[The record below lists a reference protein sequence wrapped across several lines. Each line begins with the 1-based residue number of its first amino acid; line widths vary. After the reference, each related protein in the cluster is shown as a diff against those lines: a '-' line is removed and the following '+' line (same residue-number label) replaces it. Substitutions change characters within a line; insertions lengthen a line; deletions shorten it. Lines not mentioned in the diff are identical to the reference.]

1 MRRLPYILCGLIVA
15 ASASG
20 ATLEDAA
27 ELFNAG
33 KWAQAAAAY
42 QEVVDREPANALALI
57 RLARSHAANGDATK
71 ALAALQAWI
80 ATGNGSYQVAMR
92 VPELQALHANPQ
104 FLGMVEPLMPCNTPE
119 YRQFDFWLGD
129 WDVTSPASPGSVS
142 HNRIT
147 SINDGCTLREEYT
160 TPTGFAGSSLNFY
173 DSVRKVW
180 HQTWIDNQGGALY
193 LDGAFNGQSMVLAT
207 STDPQNVQRITWTAL
222 DDGRV
227 QQHWE
232 ATTDSGQ
239 TWTTVFDGYYEKRKK
254 T

>member
-1 MRRLPYILCGLIVA
+1 MRGAGPLLASIATGKGRTMRRLPHILCGLIVA

-27 ELFNAG
+27 E
-33 KWAQAAAAY
+33 
-42 QEVVDREPANALALI
+42 
-57 RLARSHAANGDATK
+57 
-71 ALAALQAWI
+71 
-80 ATGNGSYQVAMR
+80 
-92 VPELQALHANPQ
+92 
-104 FLGMVEPLMPCNTPE
+104 LMPCNTPE

-129 WDVTSPASPGSVS
+129 WDVTSAASPGSVS

-160 TPTGFAGSSLNFY
+160 TPTGYAGSSLNFY

-207 STDPQNVQRITWTAL
+207 STDPQNVQRITWSPL
-222 DDGRV
+222 PDGRV
-227 QQHWE
+227 RQHWE

-239 TWTTVFDGYYEKRKK
+239 TWTTVFDGYYEKRKES
-254 T
+254 